1 MRIDSCLIDER
12 PNQPAH
18 PILECLHGFAILALL
33 RLAELPQEGH
43 ELILAAVL
51 LE

>member
-1 MRIDSCLIDER
+1 MRRDCYLIDESLNR
-12 PNQPAH
+12 PAH
-18 PILECLHGFAILALL
+18 HILERLQGFATPALP
-33 RLAELPQEGH
+33 RLDKLPQEGH

>member
-1 MRIDSCLIDER
+1 MRRDFCPIDES

-18 PILECLHGFAILALL
+18 HILERLQVFAILVLL
-33 RLAELPQEGH
+33 RLDKFPQEGR
-43 ELILAAVL
+43 EFILAPVL

>member
-1 MRIDSCLIDER
+1 MRRDFCPIDES

-18 PILECLHGFAILALL
+18 HILERLQGFAILALL
-33 RLAELPQEGH
+33 RLDKLPQEGH
-43 ELILAAVL
+43 EPILAAVL